1 MSPDLSYICPVN
13 KIITM
18 KRNWI
23 GSSMIVALFALLA
36 SGCGHSQRTLEF
48 RGICVDDP
56 QGENGLYNPGRGF
69 RLETAVDVL
78 HEKDTPTEE
87 LNELSAKYVADSVS
101 LSQSYFY
108 LTYLIGKELSEEN
121 FRTMQAYFDELQKQ
135 GKKAV
140 LRFAYERDF
149 MGRSP
154 VGPTG
159 EQILAHLD
167 QLKPFLEKNKDLI
180 LVVQAGMIGAWG
192 EWHSSVQGL
201 ENSEETKAAVLEKLL
216 SVVPE
221 NCYKIYVGKKPM
233 SHAKKQEE
241 INEILI
247 QTAKQY
253 KNVVRL
259 KGGDPF
265 VFGRGGEEVLALQKE
280 KIPFALVPGVTSA
293 VAVSELAGIPLTHRK
308 ESRSFHVFTGHTKE
322 GAEQSFS
329 HITKQD
335 GTSVFLMSVANIRM
349 IADRLMEQ
357 GQDEL
362 TPVAVISHG
371 TMPDEKR
378 VYGTLSDI
386 ADKVIK
392 NKITSPAVFVV
403 GQTAKYHFVSEDFG
417 VLAGKKIGTTATQK
431 LHNKLREMME
441 DKGAFVFPLC
451 EMKVVCTDGAEKLL
465 DELSQIKKYD
475 WIVFTSQNAVHLFFA
490 EADKK
495 QIDRREFAKV
505 RFAVVGS
512 GTKKA
517 LETYGFYADYMPKQ
531 FTTEALAKGLTD
543 VVKPGEH
550 LLLPRALQA
559 SEELV
564 LVLQKKSVTIT
575 EIPFYD
581 VEGAFS
587 GDLSMWKNMDVAAF
601 FSASG
606 VEAFVSRM
614 GKDKIGEWERDR
626 KKEHVAVAAIG
637 EVTKKRLQAYGI
649 DVDVVPEQCDLEHL
663 GRALEQFYQ

>member
-1 MSPDLSYICPVN
+1 M
-13 KIITM
+13 
-18 KRNWI
+18 
-23 GSSMIVALFALLA
+23 
-36 SGCGHSQRTLEF
+36 
-48 RGICVDDP
+48 
-56 QGENGLYNPGRGF
+56 
-69 RLETAVDVL
+69 
-78 HEKDTPTEE
+78 
-87 LNELSAKYVADSVS
+87 
-101 LSQSYFY
+101 
-108 LTYLIGKELSEEN
+108 
-121 FRTMQAYFDELQKQ
+121 
-135 GKKAV
+135 
-140 LRFAYERDF
+140 
-149 MGRSP
+149 
-154 VGPTG
+154 
-159 EQILAHLD
+159 
-167 QLKPFLEKNKDLI
+167 
-180 LVVQAGMIGAWG
+180 
-192 EWHSSVQGL
+192 
-201 ENSEETKAAVLEKLL
+201 
-216 SVVPE
+216 
-221 NCYKIYVGKKPM
+221 
-233 SHAKKQEE
+233 
-241 INEILI
+241 
-247 QTAKQY
+247 
-253 KNVVRL
+253 
-259 KGGDPF
+259 
-265 VFGRGGEEVLALQKE
+265 
-280 KIPFALVPGVTSA
+280 PGVTSA

-378 VYGTLSDI
+378 VHGTLFDI
-386 ADKVIK
+386 ADKVIE

-451 EMKVVCTDGAEKLL
+451 EMKVVLTDGTEKLL

-543 VVKPGEH
+543 VVKAGEH

-564 LVLQKKSVTIT
+564 LELQKKPVTIT

-581 VEGAFS
+581 VEGTFS

-614 GKDKIGEWERDR
+614 GKDKIGEWERGR

>member
-1 MSPDLSYICPVN
+1 MV
-13 KIITM
+13 
-18 KRNWI
+18 
-23 GSSMIVALFALLA
+23 
-36 SGCGHSQRTLEF
+36 
-48 RGICVDDP
+48 
-56 QGENGLYNPGRGF
+56 
-69 RLETAVDVL
+69 
-78 HEKDTPTEE
+78 
-87 LNELSAKYVADSVS
+87 
-101 LSQSYFY
+101 
-108 LTYLIGKELSEEN
+108 YLIGAGPGNPELITVKGLRLLQKCDAVIYDRLLSEE
-121 FRTMQAYFDELQKQ
+121 
-135 GKKAV
+135 
-140 LRFAYERDF
+140 
-149 MGRSP
+149 
-154 VGPTG
+154 
-159 EQILAHLD
+159 
-167 QLKPFLEKNKDLI
+167 
-180 LVVQAGMIGAWG
+180 
-192 EWHSSVQGL
+192 
-201 ENSEETKAAVLEKLL
+201 LL
-216 SVVPE
+216 SVVSE
-221 NCYKIYVGKKPM
+221 NCHKIYVGKKPM

-335 GTSVFLMSVANIRM
+335 GTSVFLMSVANIRT

-357 GQDEL
+357 GQDAS
-362 TPVAVISHG
+362 TPVAVIFHG

-378 VYGTLSDI
+378 VYGTLFDI
-386 ADKVIK
+386 ADKVIE

-451 EMKVVCTDGAEKLL
+451 EMKVVRTDGTEKLL

-495 QIDRREFAKV
+495 QIDRRKFAKV

-564 LVLQKKSVTIT
+564 LELQKKPVTIT

-581 VEGAFS
+581 VEGTFS

-614 GKDKIGEWERDR
+614 GKDKIGEWERGR

>member
-1 MSPDLSYICPVN
+1 M
-13 KIITM
+13 
-18 KRNWI
+18 
-23 GSSMIVALFALLA
+23 
-36 SGCGHSQRTLEF
+36 
-48 RGICVDDP
+48 
-56 QGENGLYNPGRGF
+56 
-69 RLETAVDVL
+69 
-78 HEKDTPTEE
+78 
-87 LNELSAKYVADSVS
+87 
-101 LSQSYFY
+101 
-108 LTYLIGKELSEEN
+108 
-121 FRTMQAYFDELQKQ
+121 
-135 GKKAV
+135 
-140 LRFAYERDF
+140 
-149 MGRSP
+149 
-154 VGPTG
+154 
-159 EQILAHLD
+159 
-167 QLKPFLEKNKDLI
+167 
-180 LVVQAGMIGAWG
+180 
-192 EWHSSVQGL
+192 
-201 ENSEETKAAVLEKLL
+201 
-216 SVVPE
+216 
-221 NCYKIYVGKKPM
+221 
-233 SHAKKQEE
+233 
-241 INEILI
+241 
-247 QTAKQY
+247 
-253 KNVVRL
+253 
-259 KGGDPF
+259 
-265 VFGRGGEEVLALQKE
+265 
-280 KIPFALVPGVTSA
+280 
-293 VAVSELAGIPLTHRK
+293 AVSELAGIPLTHRK

-335 GTSVFLMSVANIRM
+335 GTSVFLMSVANIRT

-371 TMPDEKR
+371 TMPDEKC
-378 VYGTLSDI
+378 VYGTLFDI

-451 EMKVVCTDGAEKLL
+451 EMKVVRTDGTEKLL

-490 EADKK
+490 ETDKK

-543 VVKPGEH
+543 VVKPGEY

-559 SEELV
+559 SKELV
-564 LVLQKKSVTIT
+564 LELQKKLVTIT

-581 VEGAFS
+581 VEGTFS
-587 GDLSMWKNMDVAAF
+587 GDLSIWKNMDVAAF